1 MFTDQQIEELRKPLM
16 RSHVRQRTQAG
27 RQLSYIEGWHA
38 IAEAN
43 RIFGFDSWDRTL
55 VMLDE
60 LGQPREVDG
69 KWRVAYIATVRI
81 TIHGDTT
88 IVRDGTGYGS
98 GIDRD
103 IGSAHESAVKEAET
117 DAMKRAL
124 ITFGNPF
131 GLALYDKDQGNVA
144 DGPDLSTRIRD
155 EMIGVIATKD
165 DEISL
170 RAYLSSADAKASYK
184 SLDDAGRAAVNKA
197 TADAKARILA
207 SLPMAGE

>member
-55 VMLDE
+55 IMLDE

-124 ITFGNPF
+124 MTFGNPF

-155 EMIGVIATKD
+155 EMIGVIATKA
-165 DEISL
+165 DEVSL